1 MSWTYVV
8 SHLNG
13 EEIVGSF
20 YGKGLQETNQR
31 EFRVAKVIKKSD
43 KPYVK
48 WKGHDNFFNSWVNK
62 KPKFF
67 GRRVKLELD
76 LSIYTTKADL
86 KNAAGVNTSKAA
98 KKFDLTNLKS
108 NVDKKDIDKLKD
120 VNKLFGFLKFQNKL

>member
-1 MSWTYVV
+1 M
-8 SHLNG
+8 
-13 EEIVGSF
+13 
-20 YGKGLQETNQR
+20 
-31 EFRVAKVIKKSD
+31 
-43 KPYVK
+43 
-48 WKGHDNFFNSWVNK
+48 
-62 KPKFF
+62 
-67 GRRVKLELD
+67 KLELD

>member
-43 KPYVK
+43 KLYVK
-48 WKGHDNFFNSWVNK
+48 WKGHDNFFNSWINK